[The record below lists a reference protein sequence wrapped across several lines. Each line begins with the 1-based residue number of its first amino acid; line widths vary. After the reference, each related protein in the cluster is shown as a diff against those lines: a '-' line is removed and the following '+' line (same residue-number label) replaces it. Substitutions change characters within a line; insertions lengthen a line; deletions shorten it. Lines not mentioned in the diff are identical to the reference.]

1 MSKLLGAIQQNR
13 EPLLEDWLRRLKA
26 AVRRQDLVN
35 DRELESQ
42 VGELLSAITDVPA
55 GTSLDDLSGA
65 GWEPLKD
72 LLANLSVSRANQ
84 GFSPSETA
92 LFVLSLKPSL
102 FALARKNWGKDANE
116 LFYGN
121 FRLPMISSTSSPCIP
136 PTATFTDAIR

>member
-55 GTSLDDLSGA
+55 GTSLEDLSGA
-65 GWEPLKD
+65 GG
-72 LLANLSVSRANQ
+72 SR
-84 GFSPSETA
+84 
-92 LFVLSLKPSL
+92 
-102 FALARKNWGKDANE
+102 
-116 LFYGN
+116 
-121 FRLPMISSTSSPCIP
+121 
-136 PTATFTDAIR
+136 